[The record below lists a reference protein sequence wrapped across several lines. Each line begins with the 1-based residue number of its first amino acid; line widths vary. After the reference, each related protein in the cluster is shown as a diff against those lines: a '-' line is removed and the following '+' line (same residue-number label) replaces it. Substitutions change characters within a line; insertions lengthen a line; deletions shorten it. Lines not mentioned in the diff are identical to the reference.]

1 MSRASEGLG
10 RVAAIGAVVILLS
23 GCGGT
28 GAGAT
33 QSHAPSTPTPVPT
46 TPPTPAAGLFVDA
59 GSDQGAISPYVYGT
73 NTGPWLAVPFALQ
86 DKIAA
91 MKLKTITFPG
101 GNWGDENNLETYQID
116 TFIGYCHQI
125 GAEPR
130 IVVRLKGG
138 TAQQAAD
145 LVTYVNVTMK
155 YNVKYWGV
163 GNETDLYPVNGVPDY
178 TVDQYNKDWREFA
191 QAMLKVDPKIVFVGP
206 DVSQFVGS
214 PTDSSYLQE
223 KTAWLTSF
231 LHANGDMVGIVSIHR
246 YAFPDN
252 AAKTPPTIAD
262 MRDNSKEWDQIIP
275 ALRQVIHDQTGKDL
289 PVAVTEVNSSYA
301 SNSGGEATMDSQYE
315 AIWFADVLGRLIRQK
330 VFMVDQFAL
339 AGDWGIVGANNVHP
353 MYYTYT
359 MYNMFGTKLVGA
371 VSDDPL
377 VSVFAAKRADGS
389 LTLMIVNL
397 GDAAATKPLTIVG
410 GGSATTAETWLFDA
424 SHTAVKVAP
433 TSLGGSI
440 TVPPASVTLLV
451 VGK

>member
-1 MSRASEGLG
+1 M
-10 RVAAIGAVVILLS
+10 LLA

-28 GAGAT
+28 AAS
-33 QSHAPSTPTPVPT
+33 QSHAPSPPTPVPT
-46 TPPTPAAGLFVDA
+46 TAPTPSDGLFVDA
-59 GSDQGAISPYVYGT
+59 GSDQGPISPLVYGT

-101 GNWGDENNLETYQID
+101 GNWGDQNDLETYQID
-116 TFIGYCHQI
+116 TFIGYCRQI

-138 TAQQAAD
+138 TAQKAAD

-163 GNETDLYPVNGVPDY
+163 GNETDLYSANDLPNY

-206 DVSQFVGS
+206 DVSQFVGDPS
-214 PTDSSYLQE
+214 DSDYL
-223 KTAWLTSF
+223 KARTAWLTSF
-231 LHANGDMVGIVSIHR
+231 LHANGDLVGIVSIHR
-246 YAFPDN
+246 YAFPNN
-252 AAKTPPTIAD
+252 AAKTPPTITD
-262 MRDNSKEWDQIIP
+262 MRDNSKEWDSIIP
-275 ALRQVIHDQTGKDL
+275 ALRQIIHDQTGKDL
-289 PVAVTEVNSSYA
+289 PVAVTEVNSSY
-301 SNSGGEATMDSQYE
+301 STNSGGDATMDSQYE
-315 AIWFADVLGRLIRQK
+315 GIWFADVLGRLIKQK
-330 VFMVDQFAL
+330 VSMVDQFAL
-339 AGDWGIVGANNVHP
+339 AGDWGIVGTNDVHP
-353 MYYTYT
+353 LYYTYM
-359 MYNMFGTKLVGA
+359 MYNMFGTELIGS

-377 VSVFAAKRADGS
+377 VQVYAAKRADGT

-397 GDAAATKPLTIVG
+397 GDAAATKPLTIIG

-424 SHTAVKVAP
+424 SHTAEKVAS
-433 TSLGGSI
+433 TTLGGSV
-440 TVPPASVTLLV
+440 TVPPASVTLLI